1 MNCIRRIRRSLAGLT
16 LRAGALP
23 AEGAAAPAVLGQLAA
38 AATLL
43 DQAPTGARLQ
53 PPGDQRRPAQP
64 AGHPDHDR
72 GHGAHLRAGGDRV
85 PDAGRAAARGRQR
98 RRTGPFTRTAPGVL
112 PHTLQLCIHC
122 QQRPAGFWVRRTGG
136 TVVRRPW
143 CLPCCQDLDRDRY
156 DVIQFGG

>member
-85 PDAGRAAARGRQR
+85 PDAGRAAALAH
-98 RRTGPFTRTAPGVL
+98 TR
-112 PHTLQLCIHC
+112 QLCIHC

-156 DVIQFGG
+156 DVIPFGG